1 MAPIVNP
8 ASLTARLKPH
18 FWLKHWGTCIGMTLF
33 FVCYFAVLNHP
44 VFQVTTMPLTA
55 VDRWIGF
62 QPASLFFY
70 VSLWFYVPLLPA
82 LIVDRRELIR
92 YALAAFA
99 LSVIGLG
106 IFIFWPTT
114 IPHPDIDWS
123 QYPSLAFLKTI
134 DATGNACPSLHVAFA
149 VFTALGFERMLRQLR
164 AGLVLRTGNF
174 LWGAGIVYS
183 TLATKQHVALDAL
196 SGALLGAAVAGAC
209 FSRRPLFNVAAITK
223 AAAVLLWLTGLPLP
237 WAIVLFVSMDAVVL
251 YNLFTPN
258 SQGLCRVFTHFQ
270 TDQPEIWLTIDD
282 GPDAHDTPRLLDL
295 LDRHQAKATF
305 FLIGENASRHPALT
319 AEIQRR
325 GHEIG
330 HHTHTHPLAG
340 FWCASPGRVRR
351 ELDDASAAFTQL
363 GVHVQRFRAPAGIK
377 NLFLG
382 CALIP
387 RKLACIGWSM
397 RSRDSLAHD
406 PGVVVNRIMKR
417 LRPGAIVLMH
427 EGEKLDA
434 RVRVEAISQLLDA
447 LAKRGYRCVVP
458 AHEQLR

>member
-1 MAPIVNP
+1 MASIVNP
-8 ASLTARLKPH
+8 ASLTARFKPH
-18 FWLKHWGTCIGMTLF
+18 FWLKHWGTCVGMALF
-33 FVCYFAVLNHP
+33 FICYFAVLNHP
-44 VFQVTTMPLTA
+44 IFPVTTMPLTA

-62 QPASLFFY
+62 QPASLVFY

-82 LIVDRRELIR
+82 LITDRRELIR

-99 LSVIGLG
+99 LSAIGLG

-134 DATGNACPSLHVAFA
+134 DASGNACPSLHVAFA
-149 VFTALGFERMLRQLR
+149 VFTSLGFERILRQLR
-164 AGLVLRTGNF
+164 SGLVMRTGNF

-183 TLATKQHVALDAL
+183 TLATKQHLALDAL

-209 FSRRPLFNVAAITK
+209 FSRRPLFSVAAITK
-223 AAAVLLWLTGLPLP
+223 TAAVVLWLVGLPLP
-237 WAIVLFVSMDAVVL
+237 WAILIFFSMDAAIL
-251 YNLFTPN
+251 YHLFSPN
-258 SQGLCRVFTHFQ
+258 SQGLCRVFTRFQ

-282 GPDAHDTPRLLDL
+282 GPDQSDTPRLLDL

-305 FLIGENASRHPALT
+305 FLIGENAARQPALV

-340 FWCASPGRVRR
+340 FWCASPSCVRR
-351 ELDDASAAFTQL
+351 ELDEAFAVFGQI
-363 GVHVQRFRAPAGIK
+363 GIHPQRFRAPAGIK

-382 CALIP
+382 FALTG
-387 RKLACIGWSM
+387 RKLACIGWSV
-397 RSRDSLAHD
+397 RSRDSLARD
-406 PGVVVNRIMKR
+406 PVVVVNRILKR

-434 RVRVEAISQLLDA
+434 CVRVEAISQLLDA
-447 LAKRGYRCVVP
+447 LSKRGYRCVVP
-458 AHEQLR
+458 AQEQLR